1 MFGFFSKKK
10 KPAIELDPTAGEIAR
25 MADDAPPHVQAL
37 HMILEQ
43 SLVDRASE
51 VLLQYDKYRNEFAVY
66 FKRGESY
73 EEILQPPPSLYAP
86 TQTML
91 AMAGNLNLPEDEGTF
106 IFPRQ
111 TGGRMR
117 WSIAIEDEGAT
128 MALSMLGYC

>member
-10 KPAIELDPTAGEIAR
+10 PAGPQLDPGAGEIAP
-25 MADDAPPHVQAL
+25 MAADAPPHVQAL

-66 FKRGESY
+66 FKRDESY
-73 EEILQPPPSLYAP
+73 EEILQPPPSLFAP

-91 AMAGNLNLPEDEGTF
+91 AMAANLRLPEDEGTF
-106 IFPRQ
+106 VFPRES
-111 TGGRMR
+111 GGRMR

-128 MALSMLGYC
+128 MALAMLGYC